1 MMGCMRIKYCLAYVS
16 VLAVFLLVGCAHL
29 YKTQIH
35 DVVYLSDDQLNQNTD
50 GDKDIQVVSVGGKPY
65 AINQIHYKN
74 LKSIRNK
81 VVPVTDK
88 RMQFALVDSDLHTV
102 LLLSR
107 NGNNYVAMSF
117 NFLNLFGDD
126 EDSLAAAMSHQYA
139 HIVVGD
145 DADVQDSREV
155 NYFLTKEIVSTGV
168 SLFATAAGGYG
179 AGAAIDEAKRIADA
193 KIEDQVNPM
202 AINWLTNS
210 GYTPCG
216 YLKMKKVMERN
227 SEVSSALTYL
237 FTHPGID
244 DRVKLSNDYLK
255 ANNLDCGDLESF
267 AKSGVIKKSGQVLK

>member
-1 MMGCMRIKYCLAYVS
+1 M
-16 VLAVFLLVGCAHL
+16 LVGCAHL

-50 GDKDIQVVSVGGKPY
+50 DNKDIQAVSIGGKPY
-65 AINQIHYKN
+65 VVNQAHYKN

-126 EDSLAAAMSHQYA
+126 EESLAAAMSHQYA

-145 DADVQDSREV
+145 DADVQDSREI
-155 NYFLTKEIVSTGV
+155 NYFLTKEIISTGV
-168 SLFATAAGGYG
+168 SLIATAAGGYG
-179 AGAAIDEAKRIADA
+179 AGAAVDQAKRIADA

-202 AINWLTNS
+202 AITWLTNA

-216 YLKMKKVMERN
+216 YLKMQKVMERN
-227 SEVSSALTYL
+227 SDVSSALTYL

-244 DRVKLSNDYLK
+244 ERVKLSNDYLK

-267 AKSGVIKKSGQVLK
+267 ARLGLIKKSGPMTK

>member
-1 MMGCMRIKYCLAYVS
+1 
-16 VLAVFLLVGCAHL
+16 
-29 YKTQIH
+29 
-35 DVVYLSDDQLNQNTD
+35 
-50 GDKDIQVVSVGGKPY
+50 
-65 AINQIHYKN
+65 
-74 LKSIRNK
+74 
-81 VVPVTDK
+81 
-88 RMQFALVDSDLHTV
+88 
-102 LLLSR
+102 
-107 NGNNYVAMSF
+107 MSF

-202 AINWLTNS
+202 AIKWLTNA

-244 DRVKLSNDYLK
+244 ERVKLSNDYLK

-267 AKSGVIKKSGQVLK
+267 AKSGLIKKSGQVLK